1 MDYQFQYKQMLL
13 EGMVERRMA
22 NTGETR
28 IQAWMAVKKYIC
40 QNLLDKGDNSWFLFI
55 LNLWTIQIVMPN

>member
-40 QNLLDKGDNSWFLFI
+40 QNLLDKGDNS
-55 LNLWTIQIVMPN
+55 